1 MINNKARTRM
11 RTVTSKDGATINAL
25 LTAGIIGGPLYIVV
39 SLIQA
44 LTREGFDMRH
54 HAFSLLT
61 TGDLGWIQV
70 INFAVSGL
78 LLIAGAVGVHR
89 VLRGSRGGTWGPILL
104 GVSGLGYVAAGF
116 FSADPALGF
125 PPGTPMT
132 GTTIS
137 WHGWVHFIS
146 ASLGFLALII
156 ACFVLA
162 RHFSALKQ
170 RSWAIWSRILGVVLV
185 ASLVGVSSG
194 SKGDFVTPA
203 FIISASLGLI
213 WVAGISANFKG
224 ELNC

>member
-1 MINNKARTRM
+1 ME
-11 RTVTSKDGATINAL
+11 TVISMEKTTSKDDATTNVL
-25 LTAGIIGGPLYIVV
+25 LNAGIIGGPLYIVV

-44 LTREGFDMRH
+44 LTREGFDMRR

-78 LLIAGAVGVHR
+78 LLIAGAVGVRR
-89 VLRGSRGGTWGPILL
+89 VLRGSRGGAWGPILL
-104 GVSGLGYVAAGF
+104 GVSGLGFVAAGF

-125 PPGTPMT
+125 PPGTPLT
-132 GTTIS
+132 GATIS
-137 WHGWVHFIS
+137 WHGWIHFIS

-162 RHFSALKQ
+162 GHFSALQQ

-194 SKGDFVTPA
+194 SKGDVVTPA

-213 WVAGISANFKG
+213 WVAAISAKFKR
-224 ELNC
+224 ELNG